1 MPKCI
6 NDKTK
11 TYKGDEPSP
20 KGLGYCA
27 SIEIAGKIM
36 IGKDKNN
43 YIVKEISNGQKRWV
57 KHNQPPE
64 NIIDF
69 DNMSIEDMNEF
80 YFPVVN
86 KNIIKKESGLEEKFG
101 GNVPFFIKGEK
112 WPIIDDV
119 PMTFFGQIKDPRE
132 KNTNFIYRIFIA
144 IDYPGFYEECWI
156 SKIELNEENLKNQ
169 IFIDKPKCDL
179 SKTEMG
185 EINTF
190 DPYLIISW
198 TKDYELKQLD
208 YYKEKFNIQELKYGD
223 ITFNAYYDSKKSP
236 NSKIKVGGT
245 PVSTQDEDTVQEYTL
260 LQLTDCQW
268 LPYMWGD
275 CGIGHISND
284 CKLIWDCC

>member
-27 SIEIAGKIM
+27 SVEIAGKVM
-36 IGKDKNN
+36 IGKDNNN

-57 KHNQPPE
+57 KHNQQPV

-69 DNMSIEDMNEF
+69 DNMSIEDMNEV
-80 YFPVVN
+80 YFPVVS
-86 KNIIKKESGLEEKFG
+86 KDIIKKESGLEEKFG

-112 WPIIDDV
+112 WPLVNDV
-119 PMTFFGQIKDPRE
+119 PMTFFCQIKDPRE
-132 KNTNFIYRIFIA
+132 KNTNFIYRIFIG
-144 IDYPGFYEECWI
+144 IDYPGFYEECWV

-169 IFIDKPKCDL
+169 IFIDKPECDL

-190 DPYLIISW
+190 DPYLINSW
-198 TKDYELKQLD
+198 NKDYELKQLD
-208 YYKEKFNIQELKYGD
+208 YYKEKFNIEELNYED
-223 ITFNAYYDSKKSP
+223 VNFNAYYDSKKSP
-236 NSKIKVGGT
+236 NTKVKVGGT
-245 PVSTQDEDTVQEYTL
+245 PASTQDENTVQEYNL
-260 LQLTDCQW
+260 LQLTDCKW

-284 CKLIWDCC
+284 CELIWDCC